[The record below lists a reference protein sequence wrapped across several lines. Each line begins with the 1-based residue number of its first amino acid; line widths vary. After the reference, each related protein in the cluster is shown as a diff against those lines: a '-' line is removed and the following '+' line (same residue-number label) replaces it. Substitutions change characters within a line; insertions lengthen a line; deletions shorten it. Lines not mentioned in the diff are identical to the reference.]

1 MEFENIRVV
10 RELSGQVNRRLNF
23 ETANI
28 DKTIGS
34 AMRQVAAIEEL
45 ERSGGLDALSLAL
58 QEMAHAR
65 RANPEMNLNELA
77 QRMALSKSAVNH
89 RLRRLVEMAEG
100 ASEDGEQEGQVD
112 GQPDGKASGQPAPA
126 GPLPAGLGSRSA

>member
-1 MEFENIRVV
+1 
-10 RELSGQVNRRLNF
+10 F

-34 AMRQVAAIEEL
+34 AMRQVAAISEL
-45 ERSGGLDALSLAL
+45 ERSGRLDGLSLAL

-77 QRMALSKSAVNH
+77 QRMRLSKSAVNH
-89 RLRRLVEMAEG
+89 RLRRLLEMAEG
-100 ASEDGEQEGQVD
+100 VGQDGE
-112 GQPDGKASGQPAPA
+112 PDGEAPGDASPAVP
-126 GPLPAGLGSRSA
+126 